1 MKISIQGLCFGYK
14 QRQVLRG
21 VDLEVPSG
29 SLCALLGAN
38 GAGKTT
44 LLKCIN
50 GILRP
55 QSGRVFADDTDLGS
69 LTARE
74 RARLIGY
81 VPQNAQ
87 AGGSCLN
94 VLETVLSGR
103 VPHRKGRLKSEDYDI
118 AGQVLE
124 SMDLSRYAM
133 RQLNQLSGGE
143 RQRVFI
149 ARAVA
154 QRPRVMLLD
163 EPTSNLD
170 MRFQQE
176 TMEIVKALSAGRGIT
191 VITILH
197 DLNLAI
203 VYADQAVLLRDG
215 TVYRAQSP
223 QEALDG
229 ANIRDIFGVEV
240 GFAPLD
246 GARYIVPRA
255 AGEGVSGDGCG
266 CNPLLPEGGGD
277 LRRRGLP
284 GILPPA
290 GAVLFRPRGR
300 EMRLAAFATC
310 NGCECDPASDEA
322 FQKKLDKLS
331 GAGVEE
337 VHVAAC
343 VTGEK
348 RACPRKEAILTALSA
363 RGLRVCL
370 LEERA

>member
-143 RQRVFI
+143 RSGCLSPGRWPSAPGSCCWTSPPATWI
-149 ARAVA
+149 CASSR
-154 QRPRVMLLD
+154 RPWR
-163 EPTSNLD
+163 SS
-170 MRFQQE
+170 RR
-176 TMEIVKALSAGRGIT
+176 SA
-191 VITILH
+191 
-197 DLNLAI
+197 
-203 VYADQAVLLRDG
+203 
-215 TVYRAQSP
+215 
-223 QEALDG
+223 
-229 ANIRDIFGVEV
+229 
-240 GFAPLD
+240 
-246 GARYIVPRA
+246 
-255 AGEGVSGDGCG
+255 
-266 CNPLLPEGGGD
+266 
-277 LRRRGLP
+277 
-284 GILPPA
+284 PA
-290 GAVLFRPRGR
+290 GASR
-300 EMRLAAFATC
+300 
-310 NGCECDPASDEA
+310 
-322 FQKKLDKLS
+322 
-331 GAGVEE
+331 
-337 VHVAAC
+337 
-343 VTGEK
+343 
-348 RACPRKEAILTALSA
+348 
-363 RGLRVCL
+363 
-370 LEERA
+370 

>member
-149 ARAVA
+149 APGSCCWTSPPATWICASSR
-154 QRPRVMLLD
+154 RPWR
-163 EPTSNLD
+163 SS
-170 MRFQQE
+170 RR
-176 TMEIVKALSAGRGIT
+176 SA
-191 VITILH
+191 
-197 DLNLAI
+197 
-203 VYADQAVLLRDG
+203 
-215 TVYRAQSP
+215 
-223 QEALDG
+223 
-229 ANIRDIFGVEV
+229 
-240 GFAPLD
+240 
-246 GARYIVPRA
+246 
-255 AGEGVSGDGCG
+255 
-266 CNPLLPEGGGD
+266 
-277 LRRRGLP
+277 
-284 GILPPA
+284 PA
-290 GAVLFRPRGR
+290 GASR
-300 EMRLAAFATC
+300 
-310 NGCECDPASDEA
+310 
-322 FQKKLDKLS
+322 
-331 GAGVEE
+331 
-337 VHVAAC
+337 
-343 VTGEK
+343 
-348 RACPRKEAILTALSA
+348 
-363 RGLRVCL
+363 
-370 LEERA
+370 